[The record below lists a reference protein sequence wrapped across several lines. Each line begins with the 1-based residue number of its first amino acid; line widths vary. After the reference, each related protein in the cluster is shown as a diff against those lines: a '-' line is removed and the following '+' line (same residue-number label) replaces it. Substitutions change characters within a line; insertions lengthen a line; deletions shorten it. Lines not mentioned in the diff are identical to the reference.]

1 MIEKILSLALET
13 GLIAALFTGL
23 LIYVL
28 KDAAKRE
35 KKYQDTIDELHE
47 SLKVVYQIHKDVN
60 DIKKRIKKDVDNNKE
75 LC

>member
-1 MIEKILSLALET
+1 MIEKILSLAIET

-28 KDAAKRE
+28 KDTARRE

-47 SLKVVYQIHKDVN
+47 SLKVVYEIRKDVA
-60 DIKKRIKKDVDNNKE
+60 DIKKGIKND
-75 LC
+75 